1 MALIAGKKYGTL
13 TWRKIIMKKNNRSLI
28 LLGILCACILS
39 WCLIRDLRIEKQYGS
54 DLRNR
59 VVGARLQMDGKLPY
73 FYYWR
78 PEHGGRYYDPF
89 QKDTTY
95 ANAITASPFFH
106 HLLYPIA
113 NLPQRQISRI
123 WLTVEYSLFIA
134 CMLIAFSFTKNGWQR
149 WAVAVSGMLFL
160 FTTAW
165 VEHIHV
171 NQIYIFFP
179 LLCLAFI
186 YFFRRPHNLFFSFF
200 AGLTAVSLVLARP
213 TMIFFFIPFLLLI
226 NRYSLKYLLVFFTP
240 VIILLS
246 YSFFNK
252 MERSFWIDY
261 KKGLAAQIED
271 HQSGTY
277 GLRNL
282 AFKQIRYAEWEG
294 WNQDSIRKE
303 KELRPIK
310 FKIEFAG
317 VKSIAINVFNK
328 KLSTK
333 ELTYSF
339 GIISV
344 FLITF
349 FVIKR
354 WKDPSMNVAIA
365 AIFGFCLY
373 MLSDLFSPIVRPQ
386 YNTVQWLFPLLF
398 CASFYDRRYKKFHLL
413 LTLGL
418 VLNVLTISQ
427 IKMRH
432 TLGEYLI
439 LFALLWFSF
448 FYKPI
453 NEPVAVANTNPS
465 T

>member
-1 MALIAGKKYGTL
+1 
-13 TWRKIIMKKNNRSLI
+13 MKKNNRSLI

-39 WCLIRDLRIEKQYGS
+39 WCIIRDVRIAKGYGC

-78 PEHGGRYYDPF
+78 PEHGVRYFDPLP
-89 QKDTTY
+89 KDTTY

-113 NLPQRQISRI
+113 NLPQRQIARI
-123 WLTVEYSLFIA
+123 WLAVQYGLFIA
-134 CMLIAFSFTKNGWQR
+134 SMLIAFSFTKNIRQR
-149 WAVAVSGMLFL
+149 WAVAITGILFL

-165 VEHIHV
+165 LELIHV
-171 NQIYIFFP
+171 SQIYILYPF
-179 LLCLAFI
+179 LCLAFI
-186 YFFRRPHNLFFSFF
+186 YFFRRSENLFFAFF
-200 AGLTAVSLVLARP
+200 AGLMAISLVLARP
-213 TMIFFFIPFLLLI
+213 TMIVFFIPFLLLI

-240 VIILLS
+240 VIILLG
-246 YSFFNK
+246 YSFLNK

-271 HQSGTY
+271 HQSGSF

-282 AFKQIRYAEWEG
+282 AFKQIRYEKWEG

-303 KELRPIK
+303 NLLHPIK
-310 FKIEFAG
+310 LKREFASVQALAG
-317 VKSIAINVFNK
+317 NLFKK

-339 GIISV
+339 AIISAL
-344 FLITF
+344 LITF

-373 MLSDLFSPIVRPQ
+373 MISDLFVPIVRSQ
-386 YNTVQWLFPLLF
+386 YNTVQWIFPLLF
-398 CASFYDRRYKKFHLL
+398 CASFYDRRYKIFHLL

-439 LFALLWFSF
+439 LFTLLWFSF
-448 FYKPI
+448 FFKPI
-453 NEPVAVANTNPS
+453 NEPAAVAKTNPS
-465 T
+465 P

>member
-1 MALIAGKKYGTL
+1 
-13 TWRKIIMKKNNRSLI
+13 MKKNNWSLI

-39 WCLIRDLRIEKQYGS
+39 WCLFRDVRISKQYGS

-59 VVGARLQMDGKLPY
+59 IVGARLQMDGKLPY

-78 PEHGGRYYDPF
+78 PAHGVRYYDPL

-95 ANAITASPFFH
+95 ANAITGSPFFH

-113 NLPQRQISRI
+113 NLPQRQIARI
-123 WLTVEYSLFIA
+123 WLAVQYGLLIA
-134 CMLIAFSFTKNGWQR
+134 SMLIAFSFTKNVRQR
-149 WAVAVSGMLFL
+149 WAVAISGMMFL

-165 VEHIHV
+165 VENIHV
-171 NQIYIFFP
+171 SQIYLLYPF
-179 LLCLAFI
+179 LCLAFI
-186 YFFRRPHNLFFSFF
+186 YFFRRPDNLFFSFF
-200 AGLTAVSLVLARP
+200 AGLTAISLVLARP
-213 TMIFFFIPFLLLI
+213 TMVLFFIPFLLLI

-240 VIILLS
+240 VIVLLG
-246 YSFFNK
+246 YFFFNK

-261 KKGLAAQIED
+261 KKSLAAQVKD
-271 HQSGTY
+271 HQSGTF
-277 GLRNL
+277 GVRNM
-282 AFKQIRYAEWEG
+282 AFKPKFHYEKWEG
-294 WNQDSIRKE
+294 WNSDSIRKE
-303 KELRPIK
+303 KLLYPIK
-310 FKIEFAG
+310 FKLEFAG
-317 VKSIAINVFNK
+317 VKSIAKNLFK
-328 KLSTK
+328 KRMSTK

-339 GIISV
+339 AIISV
-344 FLITF
+344 LLITL

-354 WKDPSMNVAIA
+354 WKDPSMDFAIA

-373 MLSDLFSPIVRPQ
+373 MLSDLLSPIIRPQ
-386 YNTVQWLFPLLF
+386 YNTVQWIFPLLF
-398 CASFYDRRYKKFHLL
+398 CASFYDRRYKTFHLL

-439 LFALLWFSF
+439 LFTLLWFSF

-453 NEPVAVANTNPS
+453 NKPAIAANTAPS
-465 T
+465 P